1 MPKNPK
7 EDEMSK
13 IILEVEDNKL
23 DQLMTI
29 IDAIKSDI
37 ITSYEVKSIEEEDVI
52 DEKYCLEVLDK
63 INRGDYSSF
72 EPIGDIDE
80 YIAELKNAI
89 A

>member
-1 MPKNPK
+1 MKL
-7 EDEMSK
+7 SK

-29 IDAIKSDI
+29 IGAIKSDI
-37 ITSYEVKSIEEEDVI
+37 ITSYEVYPIDEEDII
-52 DEKYCLEVLDK
+52 DEKYCLAVLEK
-63 INRGDYSSF
+63 INRGDYSDCT
-72 EPIGDIDE
+72 PIGDIDE